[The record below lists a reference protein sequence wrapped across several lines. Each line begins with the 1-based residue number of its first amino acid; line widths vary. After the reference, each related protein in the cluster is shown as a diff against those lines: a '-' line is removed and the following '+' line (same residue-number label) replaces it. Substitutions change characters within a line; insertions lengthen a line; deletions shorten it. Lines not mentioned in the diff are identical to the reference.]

1 MLIGSKTG
9 EHMVVDTVCG
19 DAIWQSESCRKVI
32 GRLSESYRKVIGR
45 FVAMPYGLWQC
56 HRACG
61 GYGCRVGFYRL
72 LRFVRF
78 CQLFSTFLNSSRF
91 LSGFIGFYVLSGF
104 VRFCHL
110 SGNQGFRWCMESFF
124 LSSISGSCVVRL
136 TLRVRADA

>member
-1 MLIGSKTG
+1 MAVGK
-9 EHMVVDTVCG
+9 
-19 DAIWQSESCRKVI
+19 
-32 GRLSESYRKVIGR
+32 LSESYRKVIGKLSEGYR
-45 FVAMPYGLWQC
+45 KVIGKLSEGLWRC
-56 HRACG
+56 HTVCG
-61 GYGCRVGFYRL
+61 NATGLVADMVAESVFIGFYDL
-72 LRFVRF
+72 SGFVSF
-78 CQLFSTFLNSSRF
+78 SQLFSTFLNSSRF